1 MGDALIS
8 ITYSN
13 LCRTV
18 VVCFSLFLS
27 IMARD
32 GHRHKRSRSRSRST
46 SPRSKKPRDRDRD
59 RERERERERDKE
71 RDRDRERDKH
81 RRSRSKEKEH
91 DRSRRHGHNVEKKA
105 PKSPERKTAAIEEKK
120 LPIKSE
126 SELKEEAAAAAI
138 LAKEEEQ
145 KTLELEMQKRREKVE
160 KWRSERKKQAL
171 EQAKVELANLPK
183 PGKKWSL
190 EDDEEEEEEDIK
202 QKIEQNKIEDLDAIQ
217 EVEEEEE

>member
-1 MGDALIS
+1 
-8 ITYSN
+8 
-13 LCRTV
+13 
-18 VVCFSLFLS
+18 
-27 IMARD
+27 MARD

-138 LAKEEEQ
+138 LAKVTLSICFSSSFFFQLSESTN
-145 KTLELEMQKRREKVE
+145 KTNLFITVFTGRRTENFG
-160 KWRSERKKQAL
+160 A
-171 EQAKVELANLPK
+171 
-183 PGKKWSL
+183 
-190 EDDEEEEEEDIK
+190 
-202 QKIEQNKIEDLDAIQ
+202 
-217 EVEEEEE
+217 